1 MIQRINKAKKE
12 DSPVRKKAE
21 TQSKPEESGKKVIS
35 STDLKKREGLKEEGE
50 GGSRLNKFIAN
61 AGVCSRREA
70 DTLISKGLITVN
82 GKVVTEM
89 GTIVS
94 KKDEIVY
101 NGKKLSTELM
111 VYVLLNK
118 PKDVTTT
125 LKDPH
130 ATLTVMDIVRDACD
144 ERIYP
149 VGRLDK
155 STTGVLLLTNDGDLS
170 KKLTHPKYNVKKIYH
185 VHLDKPV
192 AKLHLEEIRKGITLE
207 DGPIKVDDI
216 SYVDD
221 NKSEIGIE
229 IHSGRNRI
237 VRRIFEHF
245 EYKVMKLDRVYFSGL
260 TKKGVPRGRWRYL
273 TEKEVIFL
281 KTGMLS

>member
-1 MIQRINKAKKE
+1 
-12 DSPVRKKAE
+12 
-21 TQSKPEESGKKVIS
+21 
-35 STDLKKREGLKEEGE
+35 
-50 GGSRLNKFIAN
+50 
-61 AGVCSRREA
+61 
-70 DTLISKGLITVN
+70 
-82 GKVVTEM
+82 
-89 GTIVS
+89 
-94 KKDEIVY
+94 
-101 NGKKLSTELM
+101 
-111 VYVLLNK
+111 
-118 PKDVTTT
+118 
-125 LKDPH
+125 
-130 ATLTVMDIVRDACD
+130 
-144 ERIYP
+144 
-149 VGRLDK
+149 
-155 STTGVLLLTNDGDLS
+155 LLLTNDGDLS